1 MTRPR
6 RKLRLFPAA
15 TATALPLALSGA
27 LLVSPTAAAA
37 PATDGTVS
45 TNSATAAVTAAGQQ
59 AAHDITLVTGDVVHY
74 TDRPGDQDD
83 VTVDRVPGAH
93 GGVSV
98 QSYGHHT
105 YVIPTE
111 AMGLIASGKLDAE
124 LFNVTG
130 LVAMGYDDARSGGI
144 PVIATAPGGRGAEA
158 PAAPD
163 GASQVRK
170 FGRVDATA
178 MKADARHARA
188 FWKDIAPAAA
198 ATSRTFDAGSGIG
211 RLWLDAKVQAAL
223 SDSVAQVRAPE
234 AWAKG
239 LDGTGSKVAV
249 LDTGI
254 DATHPDL
261 KDAVAAEKSF
271 VPGESADDRHGHGTH
286 VASTIAGSGAAS
298 GGKEKGV
305 APGAKLYVGKVL
317 SNAGEG
323 SQSGILAGMEWAEE
337 QGVDVVSMSLG
348 TSGSSDGTDP
358 LSQAVD
364 RLSADG
370 GPLFVIAA
378 GNNISVG
385 SIGSPGAAASAL
397 TVGAV
402 DQRDARAGFSSQG
415 PVAHSYALK
424 PDISAP
430 GVGISAAAAHP
441 ADGAPMYQSMSG
453 TSMATPHVAGG
464 AAILRQAHPDW
475 DANRIKNALMST
487 SKKLNSLTPYQQGTG
502 RMDVAAAV
510 DSTIEAPGSVPAA
523 AFKWPN
529 ADAAPVERTITYS
542 NTGTAGVT
550 LDLKADTT
558 GSTVSLS
565 EPSVNVPAGG
575 TAKVSV
581 RLDPT
586 GLPVSTPQTL
596 LSGQVTAT
604 DRANGNVVAHT
615 AYALFKE
622 PEAYDYTIELTG
634 RDGKP
639 ATGTVALTFPGNPA
653 PGFVEV
659 YGKTTLRLPPRSYS
673 AFGFLDVNGDDP
685 DALGMAMLVAPDIA
699 VGPGH
704 SDATARLDA
713 SKARRVRAVAPRE
726 TENAQTVIQ
735 YRRSLAGGGALGSAF
750 VMDKSYT
757 ELFVS
762 PTAQTDGG
770 VQDLMVHWQLRQKFL
785 DAATGTGRGVEL
797 TGQNGTAY
805 DDGHR
810 ILRTVYAGAGTPADY
825 VGLKA
830 KGRAVI
836 VDRGTSGPDE
846 RARAAADAGAAML
859 ITVDDRLGRLY
870 ETFGDSH
877 GLTLAGTGSAD
888 GARLI
893 REAKTGFGILSL
905 TEHRYPDYQYDLLQY
920 RKGSIPDQDLVYRPD
935 HDELARVDTAFY
947 SLRKGA
953 GTREGIGHR
962 VFSPAWGQGVGS
974 TQKEGYPDTRTDY
987 LTPAPTGLG
996 KWNEDHRI
1004 TLSPLGADS
1013 ILEVAPGQAY
1023 AAGRRFPGEW
1033 FKPVNAPRFG
1043 EGLWRPSRTSN
1054 GISWNVPAW
1063 SGGSDGHITRSPG
1076 GSAASELRHE
1086 GTVLGKGGYAG
1097 YYTGVP
1103 AAEQEYTL
1111 SLKANRDNGTWA
1123 GSTATDTTWTFRST
1137 APRQGTPSKEIP
1149 VLDLGYDVDTD
1160 LRGQVRAGSRVPLAL
1175 NSSSYTSGVTATGA
1189 TLQVSY
1195 DDGATWRPATLAR
1208 TGDGMWRTA
1217 LSTPRHP
1224 GGWVSLRA
1232 TAQGPDGLKVT
1243 QDVIRAFG
1251 LK

>member
-6 RKLRLFPAA
+6 RKLRYLPAA

-27 LLVSPTAAAA
+27 LLASPAAAA
-37 PATDGTVS
+37 DDAAS
-45 TNSATAAVTAAGQQ
+45 TSSATTAVTAAAGQ

-83 VTVDRVPGAH
+83 VTVDRAPGAH

-111 AMGLIASGKLDAE
+111 AMGLIAAGKLDAK
-124 LFNVTG
+124 LFDVTG
-130 LVAMGYDDARSGGI
+130 LVDMGYDDAHSGGI
-144 PVIATAPGGRGAEA
+144 PVIATGASGRSAAA
-158 PAAPD
+158 PAAPE
-163 GASQVRK
+163 GASLVRK
-170 FGRVDATA
+170 FARADATA
-178 MKADARHARA
+178 MKADAGHARA
-188 FWKDIAPAAA
+188 FWKDIAPAASA
-198 ATSRTFDAGSGIG
+198 KTRSFDAGSGIG
-211 RLWLDAKVQAAL
+211 KLWLDGKVQAAL

-254 DATHPDL
+254 DDTHPDL
-261 KDAVAAEKSF
+261 TDVVAAEKSF
-271 VPGESADDRHGHGTH
+271 VPGESADDGHGHGTH

-298 GGKEKGV
+298 DGKEKGV
-305 APGAKLYVGKVL
+305 APGAKLYIGKVL
-317 SNAGEG
+317 SNGGDGAE
-323 SQSGILAGMEWAEE
+323 SGIIAGMEWARE

-348 TSGSSDGTDP
+348 TTTSSDGTDP

-378 GNNISVG
+378 GNNVSAG

-430 GVGISAAAAHP
+430 GVSIRAATAHP
-441 ADGAPMYQSMSG
+441 AAGAPMYQSMSG

-464 AAILRQAHPDW
+464 AAILHQAHPDW
-475 DANRIKNALMST
+475 DADRIKNALMST
-487 SKKLNSLTPYQQGTG
+487 SKKLTGLTPYQQGTG
-502 RMDVAAAV
+502 RMDVTAAV
-510 DSTIEAPGSVPAA
+510 ESTIEAPGSVPTA

-529 ADAAPVERTITYS
+529 ADAAPVDRTVTYR
-542 NTGTAGVT
+542 NTGTADVT
-550 LDLKADTT
+550 LDLSLDTKST
-558 GSTVSLS
+558 TVSLPDS
-565 EPSVNVPAGG
+565 SVIVPAGG
-575 TAKVSV
+575 TAQTTV
-581 RLDPT
+581 RIDPT
-586 GLPVSTPQTL
+586 GLPVSTAATA

-604 DRANGNVVAHT
+604 DRATGQAVAHT

-639 ATGTVALTFPGNPA
+639 ATGTVALTYPGSGS
-653 PGFVEV
+653 PGFVAV
-659 YGKTTLRLPPRSYS
+659 YGSTTLRLPPRTYS
-673 AFGFLDVNGDDP
+673 AFGFLDVNGEGPDD
-685 DALGMAMLVAPDIA
+685 LGMAMLVAPDVA
-699 VGPGH
+699 VGPGGATAH
-704 SDATARLDA
+704 LDAT
-713 SKARRVRAVAPRE
+713 KARRVRAVTPRE
-726 TENAQTVIQ
+726 TENGQTVIQ

-750 VMDKSYT
+750 VLDKTYT
-757 ELFVS
+757 DLYIS
-762 PTAQTDGG
+762 PAAQTEDG
-770 VQDLMVHWQLRQKFL
+770 VQDLMVHWQLRQKAL
-785 DAATGTGRGVEL
+785 DATTGTGRTVEL
-797 TGQNGTAY
+797 TGQDGTAY
-805 DDGHR
+805 HDGHR

-825 VGLKA
+825 AGLNA

-836 VDRGTSGPDE
+836 VDRGSSSPDE
-846 RARAAADAGAAML
+846 RARAAADAGAVML
-859 ITVDDRLGRLY
+859 ITVDDQLGRLY
-870 ETFGDSH
+870 ETFGDNH

-888 GARLI
+888 GALLAK
-893 REAKTGFGILSL
+893 EAKTGFGVLNL

-920 RKGSIPDQDLVYRPD
+920 QKGSIPDRDLVYSPGAAD
-935 HDELARVDTAFY
+935 LARVDTSFY
-947 SLRKGA
+947 ALRKEA
-953 GTREGIGHR
+953 GTREGLGHR
-962 VFSPAWGQGVGS
+962 LFTPAWGQGVGG
-974 TQKEGYPDTRTDY
+974 TQKEGYPATRTDY
-987 LTPAPTGLG
+987 ITPAPAGLG
-996 KWNEDHRI
+996 KWNEDHRF
-1004 TLSPLGADS
+1004 TLSSLGADS
-1013 ILEVAPGQAY
+1013 VLEVAPGQVY
-1023 AAGRRFPGEW
+1023 AAGKRYPGDW

-1054 GISWNVPAW
+1054 GISWSVPAW
-1063 SGGSDGHITRSPG
+1063 SGGSDGHIARSPG
-1076 GSAASELRHE
+1076 GTTSSQLLMG
-1086 GTVLGKGGYAG
+1086 GTTVAKGTYAG
-1097 YYTGVP
+1097 YSTGLP
-1103 AAEQEYTL
+1103 TAEQEYTL
-1111 SLKANRDNGTWA
+1111 TFKADRDNGTWA
-1123 GSTATDTTWTFRST
+1123 ASTSTDTTWTFRSA
-1137 APRQGTPSKEIP
+1137 APPQGTPKKEVP

-1160 LRGQVRAGSRVPLAL
+1160 LRGQVRAGSKVPLGL
-1175 NSSSYTSGVTATGA
+1175 SSSSYTSGVTATGA

-1195 DDGATWRPATLAR
+1195 DDGATWRPVTLTR
-1208 TGDGMWRTA
+1208 SGDGMWRTT

-1224 GGWVSLRA
+1224 GDWVSLRA
-1232 TAQGPDGLKVT
+1232 TAEGPDGLKVT